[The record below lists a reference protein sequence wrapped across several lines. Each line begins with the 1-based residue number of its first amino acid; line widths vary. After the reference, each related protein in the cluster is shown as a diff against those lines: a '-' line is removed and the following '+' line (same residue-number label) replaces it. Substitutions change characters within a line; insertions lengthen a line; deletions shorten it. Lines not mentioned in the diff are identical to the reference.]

1 MKNVLYTI
9 GHSNHTIE
17 RFIKLLKQHEI
28 NCVVDV
34 RSNPYSRYNE
44 QFNRENIKIQ
54 LNQNGIYYIFM
65 GEEFG
70 ARRKEKELYTIDG
83 YLDFEKTVKS
93 SKFLNGVERIKEGLK
108 RNFNIAIM
116 CTEKNPIDCHRNI
129 MIAKYFYDIGYEV
142 KNILENGEIVEQQ
155 EINRQLVDNY
165 FPDRNQ
171 ISFLPEKNLDNYD
184 ELVKKAYKLKNKE
197 IGYVLES
204 EEEYD

>member
-17 RFIKLLKQHEI
+17 RFIKLLKQHKI
-28 NCVVDV
+28 NCIVDV

>member
-17 RFIKLLKQHEI
+17 KFIKLLKQHEI

-34 RSNPYSRYNE
+34 RSNPYSKYNE
-44 QFNRENIKIQ
+44 QFNRENIKRK

-93 SKFLNGVERIKEGLK
+93 SNFLKGVERIKEGLK
-108 RNFNIAIM
+108 KNFNIAIM

-129 MIAKYFYDIGYEV
+129 MIAKYFFDIGYEV
-142 KNILENGEIVEQQ
+142 KNILENGEIVDQQ
-155 EINRQLVDNY
+155 EITRQLVDYY

-171 ISFLPEKNLDNYD
+171 ISFLPERNLDDYD
-184 ELVKKAYKLKNKE
+184 ELVKKAYRLRNKE